1 MDANKRTRIV
11 STIGIVIILAGLAF
25 AGYRIFGR
33 VESRVGEWLG
43 PNRDAGTSFAGDERG
58 ATVDIASVGDL
69 SGFSGISAEG
79 GWKITITP
87 GEYSVSVSASEL
99 DADDIEV
106 SRRGD
111 ALLLSFASGF
121 RTRTASPEAR
131 ISVPDLSRIDIDG
144 GAEVR
149 LTGVDSPRLE
159 IRVNGAASV
168 TGIDARIEELHVDVD
183 GAANVDFSSAEVV
196 HASVEMD
203 GASNLSLTMAG
214 GSLTGVLRG
223 VGNVT
228 YGGEVSR
235 EAIRVEGLGR
245 VRRR

>member
-25 AGYRIFGR
+25 AGYRIFAR
-33 VESRVGEWLG
+33 VETRVGGWLNVQSG
-43 PNRDAGTSFAGDERG
+43 ARTSVPHDEG
-58 ATVDIASVGDL
+58 SADVDLAHSGEL
-69 SGFSGISAEG
+69 SGFTTISAEG

-87 GEYSVSVSASEL
+87 GEYSVSVSASDR
-99 DADDIEV
+99 DAGDVEV

-111 ALLLSFASGF
+111 TLLLSLASVL
-121 RTRTASPEAR
+121 RTGPGSPEAR
-131 ISVPDLSRIDIDG
+131 ISVPDLSRIIIDG

-168 TGIDARIEELHVDVD
+168 TGVDARIEELHVDVD

-196 HASVEMD
+196 QASVEMD
-203 GASNLSLTMAG
+203 GASNLSITMAG

-228 YGGEVSR
+228 YGGEISR